1 MNLSRSSV
9 TGYLPH
15 TKIVYSLDTMSA
27 EAERIKLYRAR
38 KKAVIALS
46 AAIGEEEQKK
56 KKLWECI
63 CLFEGYPFQT
73 SGRGSREGVKFTYTV
88 SRSGGAGGRH
98 YDGEN
103 VDGYG
108 NEIFI
113 TTAEGVK
120 AKSISRSSVELGYK
134 RGHWC
139 LSPLRKRYKY

>member
-56 KKLWECI
+56 KKKLWECI

-88 SRSGGAGGRH
+88 SRSGGAGG
-98 YDGEN
+98 E
-103 VDGYG
+103 
-108 NEIFI
+108 
-113 TTAEGVK
+113 A
-120 AKSISRSSVELGYK
+120 L
-134 RGHWC
+134 
-139 LSPLRKRYKY
+139 